1 MESSIEQNR
10 ISFLKEKGL
19 KAFDVKYAMLQ
30 TNGFT
35 YNLADSKENTDHK
48 SFKCRKLGKCVRY
61 IKYSITTAKLQ
72 KTVFLRSGQI

>member
-61 IKYSITTAKLQ
+61 IKYSINIAKL
-72 KTVFLRSGQI
+72 